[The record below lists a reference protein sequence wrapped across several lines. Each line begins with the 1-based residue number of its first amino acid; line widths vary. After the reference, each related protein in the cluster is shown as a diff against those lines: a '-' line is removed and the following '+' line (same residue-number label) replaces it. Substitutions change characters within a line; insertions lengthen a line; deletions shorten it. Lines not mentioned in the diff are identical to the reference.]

1 MEAIFIDKVK
11 LTLDELIEKVKNSNK
26 PLYLG
31 SSGRAEVVVSPIRR
45 ELETDQQ
52 AAINALQEL
61 LLKLQAFE
69 EKYQMDSAE
78 FFYRYE
84 NGLLEET
91 PDYVSWWV
99 TYSAFAETLQR
110 YNLTRSEVECQLMEG
125 SEIITGSYTPS

>member
-1 MEAIFIDKVK
+1 MEAIFVDKAK
-11 LTLDELIEKVKNSNK
+11 LTLDELIERVKKSNK

-31 SSGRAEVVVSPIRR
+31 SSGRAEVIVSPIKR
-45 ELETDQQ
+45 ELEPEQQ
-52 AAINALQEL
+52 AAIDALEDL
-61 LLKLQAFE
+61 LHKLRSLE

-99 TYSAFAETLQR
+99 TYSAFAEALQR

-125 SEIITGSYTPS
+125 SETITGSYTPS

>member
-1 MEAIFIDKVK
+1 MEAIFVDKAK
-11 LTLDELIEKVKNSNK
+11 LTLDELIERVKKSNK

-31 SSGRAEVVVSPIRR
+31 SSGRAEVIVSPIKR
-45 ELETDQQ
+45 ELEPEQQ
-52 AAINALQEL
+52 AAIDALEDL
-61 LLKLQAFE
+61 LHKLRSLE
-69 EKYQMDSAE
+69 EKYRMDSAE

-110 YNLTRSEVECQLMEG
+110 YNLTRSEVECRLMEG
-125 SEIITGSYTPS
+125 SETITGSYTPS